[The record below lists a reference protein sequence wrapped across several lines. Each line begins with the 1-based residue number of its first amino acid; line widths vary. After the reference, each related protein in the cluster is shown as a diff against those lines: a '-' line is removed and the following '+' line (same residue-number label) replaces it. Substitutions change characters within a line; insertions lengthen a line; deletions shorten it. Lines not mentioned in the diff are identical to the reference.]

1 MSEEEKLKLLLFMV
15 VRNNSI
21 LPVGARLNK
30 SQEEITI
37 MTKKTIEELF
47 KMIDF
52 DEAKKIYNLDKG
64 EIIIDE

>member
-30 SQEEITI
+30 SQKEITI
-37 MTKKTIEELF
+37 MTKKTIEKLF

>member
-64 EIIIDE
+64 EIIID

>member
-47 KMIDF
+47 KKIDF

>member
-1 MSEEEKLKLLLFMV
+1 MV

-37 MTKKTIEELF
+37 LTKKTIEELF
-47 KMIDF
+47 KTIDF
-52 DEAKKIYNLDKG
+52 DAAKKIYNLDEG

>member
-1 MSEEEKLKLLLFMV
+1 MSEKEKLKLLLFMV

>member
-52 DEAKKIYNLDKG
+52 DEAKKIYNLEK
-64 EIIIDE
+64 EKSL

>member
-1 MSEEEKLKLLLFMV
+1 MSEEEKIKLLLFMV